1 MAIPTAEDANSPSQN
16 YALMELGIQAAKD
29 KALSNTTVSD
39 NTVINR
45 YSGKVQ
51 SNLLDLYDIPT
62 YNLKLYATGF
72 EALETLKA
80 NDSIDDLDGESM
92 AREDKGDTAKG
103 TSTNNFQLSPADVII
118 LAQTGVTAGV
128 GIDNLEITNVPGK
141 KSNETQCNFK
151 ITQPGAADFIDQ
163 LYWTAYKLGIDV
175 ASKMPL
181 VLEID
186 FQGYQESSTSDTFDG
201 EGGQIKHIAG
211 PYRYV
216 LELTNFDITIGPEG
230 SEYNFT
236 TVVQDDTAFADK
248 FFTLKAAHST
258 SGATIQDHLTDLAV
272 KMNKRLAGDDEDE
285 SGTVDTITWDLSEFV
300 SEEAEGST
308 IVDPALRAT
317 ADAINSNPKSDKHPK
332 ITNQSVL
339 NDTLLSAY
347 NSKSIT
353 QIEAETQTEASAESS
368 STEGEEK
375 TVPISVTLSHEEDD
389 NLFAC
394 LGRILSLNSDFMSH
408 ATRTKFAEG
417 DKGIGEWDPGQ
428 THVWWYTIKSKVT
441 IGEFDNK
448 KKTYSK
454 NVTYKPL
461 IVNTPSTSTG
471 VTADELTATDT
482 ATLNNFDIQKA
493 YEYTY
498 TGRNDQILNLNIAHQ
513 FGVALLVPKNKGM
526 GGSSASNL
534 YAVQQADPLAAEDV
548 TNIGDLFDLFKKGK
562 KIFDTLK
569 NFDSD
574 TLKDMAANA
583 GFSSDKIKDLISD
596 TAGQAAQ
603 DLANALAGAVT
614 GDDEIKRLIK
624 DQVFGSANSPT
635 ESDDERQKQI
645 DQYYALGEYKAQ
657 PSGYEYSADFNFKIK
672 ETTAEEDADNET
684 QNQSDTA
691 EIDTTSKAGQGP
703 ANTYAGAQTSMFNF
717 LYNQNEEPSIMKQ
730 LDFEIRGDPYYLGD
744 SESSLG
750 DFRFDTDGDNFFL
763 FMLNNPRRFDMDIDE
778 EDNNTGEWNKFN
790 TSWTMS
796 GIYRLVSAQNNF
808 NNGVFTTSIVAVKET
823 GVDLS
828 KVSPEDLANYNITL
842 NQNAGDLAD
851 KGLGGADESGIDPMA
866 FTDPV
871 GYINGQISG
880 GGFGGLTD
888 SEIVN
893 KLQAD
898 GKINSSQA
906 QAWRDAQ

>member
-1 MAIPTAEDANSPSQN
+1 MSGLSLDELNKIAGGEDALTQK
-16 YALMELGIQAAKD
+16 LGN
-29 KALSNTTVSD
+29 LLD
-39 NTVINR
+39 NKVTNR
-45 YSGKVQ
+45 YSGNVQ
-51 SNLLDLYDIPT
+51 GNLLDLYDIPT

-80 NDSIDDLDGESM
+80 NDSIDDLEGN
-92 AREDKGDTAKG
+92 ARDDFGSATGK
-103 TSTNNFQLSPADVII
+103 STNNFQLSPADVII

-128 GIDNLEITNVPGK
+128 GIDNLEIFNVPGK
-141 KSNETQCNFK
+141 TSIEKTCNFK

-163 LYWTAYKLGIDV
+163 LYWTATKLGIEV
-175 ASKMPL
+175 ATQMPL

-186 FQGYQESSTSDTFDG
+186 FQGYQESSTTDVFDG

-211 PYRYV
+211 PYRY
-216 LELTNFDITIGPEG
+216 LLSLRNFDITIGPEG

-236 TVVQDDTAFADK
+236 TVVLDDTAFADK

-300 SEEAEGST
+300 SEEAEGSGF
-308 IVDPALRAT
+308 ASANLSAT
-317 ADAINSNPKSDKHPK
+317 ADEVNSNPKSDKHPK
-332 ITNQSVL
+332 ITNQSVI
-339 NDTLLSAY
+339 NDRIKAADQSLTDEQINAG
-347 NSKSIT
+347 T
-353 QIEAETQTEASAESS
+353 QAQVAGIKGTGT
-368 STEGEEK
+368 GEVE
-375 TVPISVTLSHEEDD
+375 VPVSVTVKHVEDD

-417 DKGIGEWDPGQ
+417 DPAIGEDDEKQ

-441 IGEFDNK
+441 IGEYDDK

-454 NVTYKPL
+454 HVTYKPL
-461 IVNTPSTSTG
+461 IINTPSTSTG
-471 VTADELTATDT
+471 VTTGAFKPDGAFLT
-482 ATLNNFDIQKA
+482 NFDIQKA

-498 TGRNDQILNLNIAHQ
+498 TGRNDQILNVNISHRH
-513 FGVALLVPKNKGM
+513 GIALLLPKDKGM
-526 GGSSASNL
+526 GGSSAANL
-534 YAVQQADPLAAEDV
+534 YAVDQAKPLAAEDV
-548 TNIGDLFDLFKKGK
+548 TNISDLFDLFKKGK

-657 PSGYEYSADFNFKIK
+657 PSGYEYSADLLNFEVK
-672 ETTAEEDADNET
+672 ETTAEEDASTET
-684 QNQSDTA
+684 SNNS
-691 EIDTTSKAGQGP
+691 EIVELDKSSKAAVYP
-703 ANTYAGAQTSMFNF
+703 ATTYAGAQTSVFNY
-717 LYNQNEEPSIMKQ
+717 LYNQNKEPSIMKK
-730 LDFEIRGDPYYLGD
+730 LDLEIRGDPYYLGD

-750 DFRFDTDGDNFFL
+750 DFKFDTDGDNFFL

-808 NNGVFTTSIVAVKET
+808 NNGVFTTSIVSVKET

-828 KVSPEDLANYNITL
+828 KVSPEDLANYNITS

-851 KGLGGADESGIDPMA
+851 KGLGDADGSGIDPKA

-888 SEIVN
+888 SEIVD